1 MEFYSSRHLDRTF
14 TRTKASINQQGSF
27 GFFRFRSCGKRVWRA
42 DQRRFMNKLPAIPEY
57 LIKFALLA
65 MIIFFVAIESMLA
78 FTPPVARDALIHHL
92 AIPKLWL
99 VHGGFYETPWAEY
112 SYYPMNM
119 SLLYLVPLYFGNDAI
134 PNFIHLSFA
143 IGVAALLYR
152 YFNKKYGQIAGL
164 GAALIFISLPVILRT
179 ATTAYVDVGLVFFTT
194 LSVLAFLRWR
204 DTQYQSRVWFW
215 VSSVSMGL
223 ALGIK
228 YSALPAWFFLTLAVI
243 FIYSR
248 DTGRQGK
255 ALQYGLAFFLVSL
268 AVFSPWMVKNALL
281 TGNPLYPLF
290 QSVFGGQSV
299 NLAGAYSVA
308 AENSGGGIFKMRY
321 LLYGESFWETL
332 CIPIR
337 FFLQGQDH
345 TPRYFDGVLNPALI
359 FLAPFAFL
367 DMKRKTDKFLFLT
380 FAVFIL
386 LFAFFMDKHRIR
398 YILPAVPLVIILTV
412 VGLNN
417 VFNWIMNQKRTWRS
431 LGLTVFVL
439 VLAGMIGF
447 NAVYA
452 KNYFMQIAPVDYV
465 VNKESRDQFISR
477 HVANY
482 PAVQFI
488 NRHTPENSKIL
499 LILLA
504 GRGYYLDRP
513 YEENASFGMNII
525 HHLVSSSQEGEEAF
539 RKYLRSLNCTHILIR
554 QDLFHQFVQD
564 HYSAEQLKKL
574 YTCLSRTTTRIFRD
588 PYCEVIQLQ

>member
-1 MEFYSSRHLDRTF
+1 MSN
-14 TRTKASINQQGSF
+14 INKISG
-27 GFFRFRSCGKRVWRA
+27 
-42 DQRRFMNKLPAIPEY
+42 NKLRGGKILFLC
-57 LIKFALLA
+57 LILLFLILEFLLA
-65 MIIFFVAIESMLA
+65 L
-78 FTPPVARDALIHHL
+78 TPPIARDALIHHL

-99 VHGGFYETPWAEY
+99 IHGGFYETPWAEY
-112 SYYPMNM
+112 SYYPMNL
-119 SLLYLVPLYFGNDAI
+119 SLLYLIPLYFGNDII
-134 PNFIHLSFA
+134 PNFIHLAFG
-143 IGVAALLYR
+143 IGTGALLYD
-152 YFNKKYGQIAGL
+152 YLNKRCGQLAGL
-164 GAALIFISLPVILRT
+164 LGALLFISLPIILRT
-179 ATTAYVDVGLVFFTT
+179 ATTAYVDVGLVFFVT
-194 LSVLAFLRWR
+194 LSSLAFLYWR
-204 DTQYQSRVWFW
+204 DAKYKNNGWLLISAAA
-215 VSSVSMGL
+215 MGL
-223 ALGIK
+223 ALGTK
-228 YSALPAWFFLTLAVI
+228 YSALPAWFFLTLAVV

-255 ALQYGLAFFLVSL
+255 ALQYGLLSFLVSL
-268 AVFSPWMVKNALL
+268 AVFSPWMMKNALL
-281 TGNPLYPLF
+281 TGNPLFPLYK
-290 QSVFGGQSV
+290 SVFGAGGASSLSFSSV
-299 NLAGAYSVA
+299 VSSDVGWGVFR
-308 AENSGGGIFKMRY
+308 IRQI
-321 LLYGESFWETL
+321 LYGDSFWETL
-332 CIPIR
+332 LIPLR
-337 FFLQGQDH
+337 FFLQGQDN
-345 TPRYFDGVLNPALI
+345 TPRYFDGVLNPVLP
-359 FLAPFAFL
+359 FLVPFAFMNGKL
-367 DMKRKTDKFLFLT
+367 KMEKLFFLT
-380 FAVFIL
+380 FAVFFIL
-386 LFAFFMDKHRIR
+386 LAFFTDKHRIR

-431 LGLTVFVL
+431 LGLTVFVF
-439 VLAGMIGF
+439 VLAGMVGF

>member
-1 MEFYSSRHLDRTF
+1 
-14 TRTKASINQQGSF
+14 
-27 GFFRFRSCGKRVWRA
+27 
-42 DQRRFMNKLPAIPEY
+42 
-57 LIKFALLA
+57 
-65 MIIFFVAIESMLA
+65 MLA
-78 FTPPVARDALIHHL
+78 LTPPIARDALIHHL

-99 VHGGFYETPWAEY
+99 IHGGFYETPWAEY
-112 SYYPMNM
+112 SYYPMNL
-119 SLLYLVPLYFGNDAI
+119 SLLYLIPLYFGNDII
-134 PNFIHLSFA
+134 PNFIHLAFG
-143 IGVAALLYR
+143 IGTGALLYD
-152 YFNKKYGQIAGL
+152 YLNKRCGQLAGL
-164 GAALIFISLPVILRT
+164 LGALLFISLPIILRT
-179 ATTAYVDVGLVFFTT
+179 ATTAYVDVGLVFFVT
-194 LSVLAFLRWR
+194 LSSLAFLYWR
-204 DTQYQSRVWFW
+204 DAKYKNNGWLLISAAA
-215 VSSVSMGL
+215 MGL
-223 ALGIK
+223 ALGTK
-228 YSALPAWFFLTLAVI
+228 YSALPAWFFLTLAVV

-255 ALQYGLAFFLVSL
+255 ALQYGLLSFLVSL
-268 AVFSPWMVKNALL
+268 AVFSPWMMKNALL
-281 TGNPLYPLF
+281 TGNPLFPLYK
-290 QSVFGGQSV
+290 SVFGAGGASSLSFSSV
-299 NLAGAYSVA
+299 VSSDVGWGVFR
-308 AENSGGGIFKMRY
+308 IRQI
-321 LLYGESFWETL
+321 LYGDSFWETL
-332 CIPIR
+332 LIPLR
-337 FFLQGQDH
+337 FFLQGQDN
-345 TPRYFDGVLNPALI
+345 TPRYFDGVLNPVLP
-359 FLAPFAFL
+359 FLVPFAFMNGKL
-367 DMKRKTDKFLFLT
+367 KMEKLFFLT
-380 FAVFIL
+380 FAVFFIL
-386 LFAFFMDKHRIR
+386 LAFFTDKHRIR

-431 LGLTVFVL
+431 LGLTVFVF
-439 VLAGMIGF
+439 VLAGMVGF